1 MEKHLLHQVGTGEI
15 HRDKTIAEW
24 EYEITGTEEEI
35 ARLQRL
41 IERSTQHPITVLS
54 FARSLTP
61 YPYHHD
67 EDNDLYDNV
76 LSSIYQTI
84 HDLGDEN
91 VQEHIESMGILK

>member
-1 MEKHLLHQVGTGEI
+1 MEKHTYYIKVGTGEI

-24 EYEITGTEEEI
+24 EYKITGTEEEI

-41 IERSTQHPITVLS
+41 FEKINSASNHS

-67 EDNDLYDNV
+67 EENDLYDDV